1 MADSGKTY
9 RALVDLVVNG
19 KPHPAGSTFT
29 ALADQV
35 RHAVGKGH
43 VEPVTPVKPVTSVKP
58 VKPVTSSESR
68 RNVGRPKRS

>member
-43 VEPVTPVKPVTSVKP
+43 VEPV
-58 VKPVTSSESR
+58 KPVTSSESR
-68 RNVGRPKRS
+68 PSGSRPKRS